1 MNKKLF
7 SWKALAGLA
16 LLVAMGMTSCKNT
29 TEVDPND
36 PYNTQKPTKPSSS
49 LDGDYDWEV
58 TIAKTSDFADQW
70 KSVASKVQKAVAE
83 VDQIDIKINCGAY
96 ALDGKTLSL
105 PAIWKNNEGKIVN
118 VVFSG
123 SFKSKTDAD
132 GNELALDVNTDNVA
146 GAEVN
151 IYLPADEFKM
161 NLAATK
167 VKPTLTS
174 ESSATI
180 SELTANA
187 SKVKKNALVIADGV
201 TVEGIDMAEGAVAG
215 TDNVEA
221 LLVGAAGVTLNKD
234 GKGAQVGT
242 EEVFVKNL
250 IIKSNATVSNADKS
264 AISKITVAENV
275 TLTLS
280 GEKPKVTTIEGLGSA
295 KKESTVVL
303 AGNKDDLTNLESI
316 SNVVLKNSVAT
327 NVTDFSIFEAVVFDM
342 DVNLYDDAV
351 NTEFKQG
358 VNVMIEDGVEDFTF
372 TNVNFAKS
380 ATLTMNGGTTTTG
393 KKKLVG
399 MYQYVTA
406 DGKYAAVK
414 DNDEDNLTAKN
425 AKGEYAKYISSDY
438 ETKAKLTKAIDDSL
452 TLDSKF
458 HFATIETAQTSL
470 DAAKKAYAA
479 EEVKSGVDGAK
490 STAAY
495 TTYKTAWEVL
505 YGTAKEDANY
515 SKAGKSPDFKQV
527 ATADVYKSGA
537 TGAALNTALGLYRQY
552 SNLWAFV
559 TNANK
564 AIADADW
571 FEIYFATT
579 DTVLPEDID
588 LIFDEDCTL
597 GGKDLDEDKLNALI
611 NTDDFNKANEPWFNV
626 TYGTTTYT
634 WKLTKS
640 TAELVEE

>member
-70 KSVASKVQKAVAE
+70 KSVADKVKKAVAE
-83 VDQIDIKINCGAY
+83 ADGIDIKINCGAY
-96 ALDGKTLSL
+96 ALDGKTLTI
-105 PAIWKNNEGKIVN
+105 PEIWKSAEGKIVN
-118 VVFSG
+118 IVFSG

-132 GNELALDVNTDNVA
+132 GNELALDVNTDNLA

-161 NLAATK
+161 QLAATK
-167 VKPTLTS
+167 VKPTLAA
-174 ESSATI
+174 ESTATVT
-180 SELTANA
+180 ELTAKA
-187 SKVKKNALVIADGV
+187 SGVKKSALTIADGV
-201 TVEGIDMAEGAVAG
+201 TVKGIDMIGALAG

-221 LLVGAAGVTLNKD
+221 LLVSSNFELDGD
-234 GKGAQVGT
+234 GKGAKVGS
-242 EEVFVKNL
+242 EDVFVKNL
-250 IIKSNATVSNADKS
+250 IITKSATVSKADKS
-264 AISKITVAENV
+264 AISQITVNENV
-275 TLTLS
+275 KLTLS
-280 GEKPKVTTIEGLGSA
+280 GAKPKVTTIVGLGTT
-295 KKESTVVL
+295 KKPSTVVL
-303 AGNKDDLTNLESI
+303 AGDKDDLTNVESI
-316 SNVVLKNSVAT
+316 SNVTLENGVAT
-327 NVTDFSIFEAVVFDM
+327 NVKDFSIFESVIFNM
-342 DVNLYDDAV
+342 DVNLYDDAA
-351 NTEFKQG
+351 NTEFNKA
-358 VNVMIEDGVEDFTF
+358 VNVKIEDGVENFTF
-372 TNVNFAKS
+372 ANVNFGKNAE
-380 ATLTMNGGTTTTG
+380 LTMSGGTTTTG
-393 KKKLVG
+393 KKKLIY
-399 MYQYVTA
+399 MYQYNTSTN
-406 DGKYAAVK
+406 KYVLVK

-425 AKGEYAKYISSDY
+425 AKGDYKKYISSDY
-438 ETKAKLTKAIDDSL
+438 ALKADLTKAIDDSL
-452 TLDSKF
+452 TLDTKF
-458 HFATIETAQTSL
+458 HFATIETAQTNL

-490 STAAY
+490 SKPAY
-495 TTYKTAWEVL
+495 TAYKTAWEVL

-559 TNANK
+559 TNANN